1 MSARKFQDVR
11 WMLLRLLSMIPWHV
25 FMLSFWCLLKCLD
38 SIFSFSWPEDGM
50 DQAKWAVPRNRGTRA
65 AKSISMMVKPKF
77 KVQGVWCHG
86 TMLRLFVLDPRIP
99 SDSSTIL
106 EFLGFSGKRPQ
117 ERNARRIWFW
127 DWFVTICEHLR
138 CLSQT
143 VQEVIEIFEAKEVP
157 LPKEL
162 LIMETCLQF
171 VLVFFLK
178 FSLRSQIGV
187 SKDFLSVLPCSG
199 TVIDKHVRVW
209 LCQGR

>member
-1 MSARKFQDVR
+1 M
-11 WMLLRLLSMIPWHV
+11 
-25 FMLSFWCLLKCLD
+25 
-38 SIFSFSWPEDGM
+38 
-50 DQAKWAVPRNRGTRA
+50 
-65 AKSISMMVKPKF
+65 
-77 KVQGVWCHG
+77 
-86 TMLRLFVLDPRIP
+86 
-99 SDSSTIL
+99 
-106 EFLGFSGKRPQ
+106 
-117 ERNARRIWFW
+117 
-127 DWFVTICEHLR
+127 TICEHLR